1 VSKALKLKYR
11 DASSIEYEWA
21 SINSNT
27 AGFSVTGKQVDVNR
41 MPALRGLGLKD
52 AVLICENLGLK
63 VEIKGKGK
71 VTNQSIVSGQS
82 IAKGQIVTLE
92 LGLN

>member
-1 VSKALKLKYR
+1 
-11 DASSIEYEWA
+11 
-21 SINSNT
+21 
-27 AGFSVTGKQVDVNR
+27 

>member
-1 VSKALKLKYR
+1 LKYK

-21 SINSNT
+21 SINGNT
-27 AGFSVTGKQVDVNR
+27 AGFSVTGKQVDVTR